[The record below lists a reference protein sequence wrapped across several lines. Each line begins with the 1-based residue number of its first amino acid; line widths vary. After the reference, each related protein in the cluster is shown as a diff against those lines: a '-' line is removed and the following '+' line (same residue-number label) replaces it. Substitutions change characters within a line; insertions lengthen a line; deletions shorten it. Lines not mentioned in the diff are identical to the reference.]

1 MGHTIKLAALG
12 AVAFMVLDGVWL
24 GLLMKNFYRDQ
35 LAPIV
40 RLADGGIAPNWPAA
54 FVVYAL
60 LGTGIALFVIP
71 RASTVSLAAAYGAL
85 FGLVVY
91 GVYDFTN
98 YSTLRQWPFVLA
110 LADVAW
116 GAAAS
121 AARSSGRP
129 ECGSVRKQRN
139 SPAQYPIR
147 AVSKLTGI
155 AIDTLRAW
163 ERRHR
168 AVTPVRDDRGR
179 MYTDADIAR
188 LRLLRGAV
196 EHGHSIGRL
205 AGLTDAELRRLAA
218 TADANAASAVAP
230 TRRTPL
236 DTAALTAALQKYD
249 ATAIDQQI
257 SRLAA
262 VLPPLEL
269 LRDVLMPVLAQ
280 VGDEWH
286 RGPARIAHEH
296 LMSST
301 MRNILGS
308 FLRLYARPDVSTRLL
323 FATLAGE
330 RHEIGTLGAAMLAA
344 SSGLGVAYLGP
355 DLPAREIVESVRPAG
370 AQVLV
375 LGLTATSAGKAKER
389 ELRTIVRDLPKE
401 VELWAGG
408 RGAVR
413 HTAVISP
420 RGLVLRD
427 YNAYQ
432 QELVRIGGRVA

>member
-1 MGHTIKLAALG
+1 MSKRGET
-12 AVAFMVLDGVWL
+12 F
-24 GLLMKNFYRDQ
+24 
-35 LAPIV
+35 
-40 RLADGGIAPNWPAA
+40 
-54 FVVYAL
+54 
-60 LGTGIALFVIP
+60 
-71 RASTVSLAAAYGAL
+71 AS
-85 FGLVVY
+85 
-91 GVYDFTN
+91 
-98 YSTLRQWPFVLA
+98 
-110 LADVAW
+110 
-116 GAAAS
+116 
-121 AARSSGRP
+121 
-129 ECGSVRKQRN
+129 
-139 SPAQYPIR
+139 YPIR

-155 AIDTLRAW
+155 GIDTLRAW
-163 ERRHR
+163 ERRHG
-168 AVTPVRDDRGR
+168 AVTPIRDDRGR

-218 TADANAASAVAP
+218 TAGANAALAVVP
-230 TRRTPL
+230 TQRTPL
-236 DTAALTAALQKYD
+236 DTAALTAALQKFD

-301 MRNILGS
+301 IRNILGS
-308 FLRLYARPDVSTRLL
+308 FLRLYARPEVSTRLL
-323 FATLAGE
+323 FATVAGE

-375 LGLTATSAGKAKER
+375 LGLTATSARKATER
-389 ELRTIVRDLPKE
+389 ELRAIVRDLPKE
-401 VELWAGG
+401 VALWAGG
-408 RGAVR
+408 RGAG
-413 HTAVISP
+413 HYAALISP

-427 YNAYQ
+427 YNEYQ
-432 QELVRIGGRVA
+432 QELVRLGARTL

>member
-1 MGHTIKLAALG
+1 MRG
-12 AVAFMVLDGVWL
+12 
-24 GLLMKNFYRDQ
+24 
-35 LAPIV
+35 
-40 RLADGGIAPNWPAA
+40 
-54 FVVYAL
+54 
-60 LGTGIALFVIP
+60 
-71 RASTVSLAAAYGAL
+71 
-85 FGLVVY
+85 
-91 GVYDFTN
+91 
-98 YSTLRQWPFVLA
+98 
-110 LADVAW
+110 
-116 GAAAS
+116 S
-121 AARSSGRP
+121 ASGR
-129 ECGSVRKQRN
+129 GTVKKLRDT
-139 SPAQYPIR
+139 PAHYPIR
-147 AVSKLTGI
+147 AVSKLTGV

-163 ERRHR
+163 ERRHS
-168 AVTPVRDDRGR
+168 AVMPIRDDRGR

-205 AGLTDAELRRLAA
+205 ARLTDPELRQLAA
-218 TADANAASAVAP
+218 AGASAVSEVDP
-230 TRRTPL
+230 PRRTPI

-257 SRLAA
+257 SRLAS
-262 VLPPLEL
+262 VLPSLEL

-280 VGDEWH
+280 VGDDWH

-301 MRNILGS
+301 IRNILGS
-308 FLRLYARPDVSTRLL
+308 FLRLYARPEVSTRLL
-323 FATLAGE
+323 FATPAGE

-355 DLPAREIVESVRPAG
+355 DLPAREIVASVKPAG

-375 LGLTATSAGKAKER
+375 LGLTATSKAKAQER
-389 ELRTIVRDLPKE
+389 ELRAIVHDLPAA

-427 YNAYQ
+427 YDAYQ
-432 QELVRIGGRVA
+432 QELVRLGGRIG

>member
-1 MGHTIKLAALG
+1 
-12 AVAFMVLDGVWL
+12 
-24 GLLMKNFYRDQ
+24 
-35 LAPIV
+35 
-40 RLADGGIAPNWPAA
+40 
-54 FVVYAL
+54 
-60 LGTGIALFVIP
+60 
-71 RASTVSLAAAYGAL
+71 
-85 FGLVVY
+85 
-91 GVYDFTN
+91 
-98 YSTLRQWPFVLA
+98 
-110 LADVAW
+110 
-116 GAAAS
+116 
-121 AARSSGRP
+121 
-129 ECGSVRKQRN
+129 
-139 SPAQYPIR
+139 
-147 AVSKLTGI
+147 
-155 AIDTLRAW
+155 
-163 ERRHR
+163 
-168 AVTPVRDDRGR
+168 

-196 EHGHSIGRL
+196 EQGHSIGRL
-205 AGLTDAELRRLAA
+205 AGLTDAELRHLAA
-218 TADANAASAVAP
+218 AAGASAVSDVAP
-230 TRRTPL
+230 TRRTPI

-249 ATAIDQQI
+249 GTAIDQQI

-308 FLRLYARPDVSTRLL
+308 FLRLYARPEGSIRLL
-323 FATLAGE
+323 FATMAGE

-375 LGLTATSAGKAKER
+375 LGLTATSAGKATER
-389 ELRTIVRDLPKE
+389 ELRAIVRDLPKE

-408 RGAVR
+408 RGAG
-413 HTAVISP
+413 HYAALISP

-427 YNAYQ
+427 YNEYQ
-432 QELVRIGGRVA
+432 QELVRLGARAL

>member
-1 MGHTIKLAALG
+1 
-12 AVAFMVLDGVWL
+12 
-24 GLLMKNFYRDQ
+24 
-35 LAPIV
+35 
-40 RLADGGIAPNWPAA
+40 
-54 FVVYAL
+54 
-60 LGTGIALFVIP
+60 
-71 RASTVSLAAAYGAL
+71 
-85 FGLVVY
+85 
-91 GVYDFTN
+91 
-98 YSTLRQWPFVLA
+98 
-110 LADVAW
+110 
-116 GAAAS
+116 
-121 AARSSGRP
+121 
-129 ECGSVRKQRN
+129 
-139 SPAQYPIR
+139 
-147 AVSKLTGI
+147 
-155 AIDTLRAW
+155 
-163 ERRHR
+163 
-168 AVTPVRDDRGR
+168 

-280 VGDEWH
+280 VGDDWH

-308 FLRLYARPDVSTRLL
+308 FLRLYARPEVSTRLL

-355 DLPAREIVESVRPAG
+355 DLPAREIVDSVRPAG

-413 HTAVISP
+413 HTALISP